1 MKERKR
7 VAVLV
12 PCRNEEATVAK
23 VVEDFRRALP
33 EAAVYVYDNNCTDAT
48 AERAAAA
55 GAVVRKET
63 RPGKGNV
70 IRTMFREIDAD
81 CYVLTDG
88 DDTYPAEA
96 APGMV
101 RLVLEEGADMV
112 VGDRLSSTYA
122 EENKR
127 RFHGFGN
134 ELVRRLVNGVFNGN
148 ITDIMTGYRAFGRA
162 FAKTF
167 PVLSRGF
174 EIETEM
180 TIHALDKNM
189 LVRSVPVAYRDRP
202 AGSASKLRTLPDGV
216 RVLWT
221 IARLFKNYRPLFF
234 FSMLG
239 VFFLAASTALA
250 IPVLAEYAR
259 TGLVPHFPKFIA
271 SGVFLNLAM
280 LFWVTGLMLD
290 TINQKHRQLF
300 ELHLTA
306 FSCHGGAGR
315 TEESPRADG
324 KTP

>member
-1 MKERKR
+1 MNPSPR

-23 VVEDFRRALP
+23 VVADFRRALP
-33 EAAVYVYDNNCTDAT
+33 EAEIYVYDNNSTDAT
-48 AERAAAA
+48 SARAAEA
-55 GAVVRKET
+55 GAVVRREP

-70 IRTMFREIDAD
+70 LRTMFRDIDAD
-81 CYVLTDG
+81 CYVLADG

-96 APGMV
+96 APEMV
-101 RLVLEEGADMV
+101 RLVLEENADMV

-122 EENKR
+122 AENKR

-134 ELVRRLVNGVFNGN
+134 ELVRRLVNGVFHGEV
-148 ITDIMTGYRAFGRA
+148 TDIMTGYRAFGRL

-167 PVLSRGF
+167 PILSRGF

-202 AGSASKLRTLPDGV
+202 AGSASKLRTLPDGL

-221 IARLFKNYRPLFF
+221 IVRLFKNYRPLFF
-234 FSMLG
+234 FSLLG
-239 VFFLAASTALA
+239 AFFLAAAAALA

-259 TGLVPHFPKFIA
+259 TGLVPHFPKLIT
-271 SGVFLNLAM
+271 SGVFLTLSM
-280 LFWVTGLMLD
+280 LFCVTGIMLD

-300 ELHLTA
+300 ELHLNTVA
-306 FSCHGGAGR
+306 AAGKGA
-315 TEESPRADG
+315 A
-324 KTP
+324 K

>member
-1 MKERKR
+1 MTPSPR

-12 PCRNEEATVAK
+12 PCRNEAKTVAK

-33 EAAVYVYDNNCTDAT
+33 EAVVYVYDNNSTDETSAL
-48 AERAAAA
+48 AAAA
-55 GAVVRKET
+55 GAVVRREP

-70 IRTMFREIDAD
+70 LRTMFRDIDAD
-81 CYVLTDG
+81 CYVLADG

-96 APGMV
+96 APEMV
-101 RLVLEEGADMV
+101 RLVLEENADMV

-122 EENKR
+122 AENKR

-134 ELVRRLVNGVFNGN
+134 DLVRRLVNGVFHGEV
-148 ITDIMTGYRAFGRA
+148 TDIMTGYRAFGRL

-167 PVLSRGF
+167 PILSRGF

-202 AGSASKLRTLPDGV
+202 AGSASKLRTLPDGL

-221 IARLFKNYRPLFF
+221 IVRLFKNYRPLFF
-234 FSMLG
+234 FSLLG
-239 VFFLAASTALA
+239 AFFLAAAAVLA

-259 TGLVPHFPKFIA
+259 TGLVPHFPKLIT
-271 SGVFLNLAM
+271 SGVFLTLSM
-280 LFWVTGLMLD
+280 LFCVTGIMLD

-300 ELHLTA
+300 ELHLNA
-306 FSCHGGAGR
+306 VAAAGKG
-315 TEESPRADG
+315 EA
-324 KTP
+324 K